1 MILAVVLTGGS
12 GGRICSQ
19 AHPGCWPNPA
29 PGGYRTASYNLASL
43 AAASRGLVF
52 ALRTAYTLFSH
63 TPHGPSENVVNAQT
77 AWEPQ
82 VRTGQMLL

>member
-1 MILAVVLTGGS
+1 MILAVILTGGS

-29 PGGYRTASYNLASL
+29 PGGYRTGGHFLAGCQLRAGLCFEDCLHSFL
-43 AAASRGLVF
+43 TTPRGL
-52 ALRTAYTLFSH
+52 
-63 TPHGPSENVVNAQT
+63 SENVLNAQT

-82 VRTGQMLL
+82 VRTGQMLLLRI